1 MVSKI
6 GKEAVNTFSG
16 GMNADL
22 DKSII
27 KSNQYRYAENIRV
40 SVDENGT
47 FGSISPVEDQELVMQ
62 NVFEGDEVLHSASS
76 REMAAV
82 FTRNNTTGRSNIY
95 RVIKDGDSVSVKKVL
110 SLSMTISDHISALI
124 RHEDDDNVNLS

>member
-47 FGSISPVEDQELVMQ
+47 FGSISPVEDQELIVP
-62 NVFEGDEVLHSASS
+62 NAFEGDDVLHSVSS
-76 REMAAV
+76 REMSAV
-82 FTRNNTTGRSNIY
+82 FIRIIILATGAGRKRVMRATGASNT
-95 RVIKDGDSVSVKKVL
+95 L
-110 SLSMTISDHISALI
+110 SSGM
-124 RHEDDDNVNLS
+124 